1 MQIALLAAAAVIVI
15 WNIVTFSMYAIDKK
29 RAASGA
35 WRIKEATLIGSA
47 FLMGGLGALLGMNI
61 LRHKTQHIQFKI
73 LIPLALV
80 LKLAVIAAVVYFACI
95 R

>member
-1 MQIALLAAAAVIVI
+1 MQIALIAAAAVIVI

-35 WRIKEATLIGSA
+35 WRIKESTLIGSA

-73 LIPLALV
+73 LIPLALI
-80 LKLAVIAAVVYFACI
+80 LNLAIIAAVVYFFCI

>member
-1 MQIALLAAAAVIVI
+1 MNIVLIAAAVAVAI

-29 RAASGA
+29 RASSGA
-35 WRIKEATLIGSA
+35 WRIKESTLLGSA

-80 LKLAVIAAVVYFACI
+80 LNIAIIAAIVFFVVL
-95 R
+95 